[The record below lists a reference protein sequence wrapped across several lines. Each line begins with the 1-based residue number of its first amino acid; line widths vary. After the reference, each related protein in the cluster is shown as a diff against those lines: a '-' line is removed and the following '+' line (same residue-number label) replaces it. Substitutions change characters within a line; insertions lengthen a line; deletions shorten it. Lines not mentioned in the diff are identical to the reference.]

1 MGTLHI
7 IKIVASNMSAG
18 IAGSKEQTGEEDSQ
32 KVLHHHGDDDDK
44 IVSVMELDAELE
56 YDLCK
61 LWDASI
67 DKVRN
72 WSKFVPTVIICV
84 LL

>member
-1 MGTLHI
+1 
-7 IKIVASNMSAG
+7 MSAYTTG
-18 IAGSKEQTGEEDSQ
+18 CKEQTGEEDSQ
-32 KVLHHHGDDDDK
+32 KVLHHHGDDDNVDDEV
-44 IVSVMELDAELE
+44 VSIMELDAELE

-72 WSKFVPTVIICV
+72 LAKQQYSYC
-84 LL
+84 